1 MPPVRLDPIYV
12 SFHNDDPRMTPAS
25 LVDGSNDTFVLTTGG
40 FPQDIILTVGT
51 TAAANLTRL
60 RLTLHEAREIDV
72 GRCSTALPTSF
83 ESVARRTLRRSTDG
97 ARQVEQLDLDPNGA
111 GKGVRYI
118 RVRLLSGYSQFVAM
132 WGVEAEGEE
141 SQQRIAVLESR
152 PEVVM

>member
-1 MPPVRLDPIYV
+1 MPSVRLEPLYV
-12 SFHNDDPRMTPAS
+12 SFHNEDPCMTPAS
-25 LVDGSNDTFVLTTGG
+25 LVDGRPDTFILTTGG

-51 TAAANLTRL
+51 TAAANLTTL

-72 GRCSTALPTSF
+72 GRCTTALPTAF
-83 ESVARRTLRRSTDG
+83 ESVGRRTLRRSADG
-97 ARQVEQLDLDPNGA
+97 RQVEQIDLDPNGA

-118 RVRLLSGYSQFVAM
+118 RLRLLSGYSQFVAL